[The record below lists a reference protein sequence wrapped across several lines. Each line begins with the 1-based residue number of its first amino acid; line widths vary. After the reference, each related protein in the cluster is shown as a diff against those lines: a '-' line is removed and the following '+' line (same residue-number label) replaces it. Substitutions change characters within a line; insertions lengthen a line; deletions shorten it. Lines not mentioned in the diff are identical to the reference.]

1 MDHHYSSTDNFLQ
14 PGYEARSG
22 REKDRHLYPR
32 DRERTLDLTKKMH
45 RQQKMLSK
53 KGGLSSVN
61 RLLLGSNKIKLV
73 KSVAFGEKDSSSEA
87 AVDAVPFAWNTSSS
101 QDITI
106 IGGSFCLV
114 VATSSKLSD
123 EMVIRTNVT
132 FLSELDLSGNII
144 AQVPGD
150 ETIRCLRSLRKLS
163 LQDNKLTDIP
173 SSFITSLVRVGRIE
187 VLNLSMNCISSL
199 PSEIGLLT
207 SLKTLKVG
215 SNRLV
220 ELPKEIAAMMN
231 LTELRL
237 EKNNL
242 INPLQSI
249 AEKGGLAW
257 IRTHFHSLADRRQ
270 TIPEQ
275 QQQHPYDKMH
285 LDIMSEHSA
294 VSHAGPRSQLKLLV
308 VGHER
313 VGKTSLVSRLK
324 SKSAATAAAT
334 DTTHNGDR
342 GGVEGCS
349 DSSSPKTSSHHC
361 SDPPSTCLHPM
372 GSTTVEDA
380 SLRVPRGHSDHDL
393 ASVRSINNNNNSTGS
408 LASSTASDK
417 PLASS
422 STVGI
427 DISKFHIKTKNLEL
441 FREKA
446 ASLSKKHHHRYG
458 MRLLLKNNIK
468 YVVFDFAGQE
478 VYHTVHKMFFS
489 QFALHLIVYDVRAVR
504 TVQDCDKY
512 VQFWVDLIQATVPG
526 SSMVIAATH
535 CDLLTEEEISARIE
549 MLKERLRC
557 NEGFRLA
564 DLQKDIRLCKHD
576 DDKRAELKHL
586 EKNRPRL
593 DPDRIIPIGESR
605 GIEFLLYQLVMSHP
619 FKDIDV
625 PDDYEEIVRQMKEL
639 KKKEHRSFCTINELL
654 SRCSS
659 SSTERI
665 KMAAEYFSSV
675 GEVLWLG
682 PGHAQS
688 AVGRSSSSTS
698 SSSSSSST
706 SWEGEVT
713 AAAAAGEFLFLDPV
727 WLVTCIKSILNH
739 KLFDQLNS
747 SEQCAVCRYVD

>member
-22 REKDRHLYPR
+22 RDKDRHPYPR
-32 DRERTLDLTKKMH
+32 DRERTLDLTKNMH
-45 RQQKMLSK
+45 RQQKMSK
-53 KGGLSSVN
+53 KSLSCVN

-73 KSVAFGEKDSSSEA
+73 KSVSAVEKDTTSET
-87 AVDAVPFAWNTSSS
+87 AVDTIHFTWNAVSS

-106 IGGSFCLV
+106 GGYFCLV
-114 VATSSKLSD
+114 VATSSKLCD
-123 EMVIRTNVT
+123 ETVIRTNIA

-150 ETIRCLRSLRKLS
+150 ETIHCLQSLRKLS

-173 SSFITSLVRVGRIE
+173 ISFITSLASVGRIE

-207 SLKTLKVG
+207 SLKTLKVS

-270 TIPEQ
+270 TTPEQ
-275 QQQHPYDKMH
+275 QRPYDKMH

-324 SKSAATAAAT
+324 SKSAAST
-334 DTTHNGDR
+334 DTTHMGT
-342 GGVEGCS
+342 EGCS
-349 DSSSPKTSSHHC
+349 DSSPSTKTSSHQC

-372 GSTTVEDA
+372 GSTKDDA
-380 SLRVPRGHSDHDL
+380 FLRMPRGHSDHGL
-393 ASVRSINNNNNSTGS
+393 APARISSSSTAMITGSFASSSTGS
-408 LASSTASDK
+408 DK
-417 PLASS
+417 LLTSS

-446 ASLSKKHHHRYG
+446 ASLAKKHHQRYG
-458 MRLLLKNNIK
+458 MRSLLKNNIK

-478 VYHTVHKMFFS
+478 VYHTVHKIFFS
-489 QFALHLIVYDVRAVR
+489 QFALHLIVYDVSAVR
-504 TVQDCDKY
+504 TVHDCDKY

-535 CDLLTEEEISARIE
+535 CDLLTEEEISTRIE
-549 MLKERLRC
+549 MLKDRLRC
-557 NEGFRLA
+557 NEEFRLA
-564 DLQKDIRLCKHD
+564 DLQKDIRVCKH

-619 FKDIDV
+619 FMDIDV

-639 KKKEHRSFCTINELL
+639 KKKEHRSFCTINELQ
-654 SRCSS
+654 SRCNTSA
-659 SSTERI
+659 ERI

-682 PGHAQS
+682 SGHTQS
-688 AVGRSSSSTS
+688 AVGRSSAL
-698 SSSSSSST
+698 
-706 SWEGEVT
+706 EGDAEVI
-713 AAAAAGEFLFLDPV
+713 AAAAVGEFLFLDPV

-747 SEQCAVCRYVD
+747 SEQCAVCRCVD